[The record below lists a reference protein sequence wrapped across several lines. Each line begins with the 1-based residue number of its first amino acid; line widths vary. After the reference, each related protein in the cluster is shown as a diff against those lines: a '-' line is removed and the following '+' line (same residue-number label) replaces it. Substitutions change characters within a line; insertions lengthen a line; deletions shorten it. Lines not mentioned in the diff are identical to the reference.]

1 MRHIISLSTIPPRF
15 GHIGATL
22 ASLLAQKARPE
33 AIRLYIPRRYRRF
46 ADYDGSLPA
55 VPDGVTIVRVDDDL
69 GPATKVLYAA
79 RDLRG
84 QAVDIL
90 YCDDDRC
97 YLPDWSSRL
106 LRARAARPDDAVAA
120 GGRSLA
126 SLNLPDYHPK
136 PHPQAV
142 LAPSGKDQM
151 GFQLRWL
158 WMSLR
163 RLAGTPITLSAPFKT
178 IDRSGYVDVAQGFAG
193 VAIRPDFL
201 DDPAFDIPPVLWS
214 VDDIWLSGEMARLGV
229 RIWAEAGANR
239 SRAVLAAGST
249 RPLFKAV
256 IEGANRDDANLA
268 CALHMQRTYGIWGGR
283 S

>member
-15 GHIGATL
+15 GLIGAAL

-46 ADYDGSLPA
+46 GDYDGSLPA
-55 VPDGVTIVRVDDDL
+55 VPDGVTIVQVDDDL

-97 YLPDWSSRL
+97 YLPDWSTRL
-106 LRARAARPDDAVAA
+106 LRTRAARPGDAVAA
-120 GGRSLA
+120 AGRSVA
-126 SLNLPDYHPK
+126 SLNLPDYGPK
-136 PHPQAV
+136 PQPQAV
-142 LAPSGKDQM
+142 PAPFGKDQM
-151 GFQLRWL
+151 GYQLRLL
-158 WMSLR
+158 WSGVR
-163 RLAGTPITLSAPFKT
+163 RLAGAPVTLSAPFKT
-178 IDRSGYVDVAQGFAG
+178 IARSGYVDIAEGFAG

-201 DDPAFDIPPVLWS
+201 DDMAFEIPPVLWS
-214 VDDIWLSGEMARLGV
+214 VDDVWLSGVMARLGV

-239 SRAVLAAGST
+239 SQAVLAAGST
-249 RPLFKAV
+249 RPLFREV
-256 IEGANRDDANLA
+256 IEGANRDDANMA
-268 CALHMQRTYGIWGGR
+268 CARHLQRTYGIWGGR
-283 S
+283 V